1 MTGPAETTV
10 LVSLVIRGFSSTPEQ
25 LTERLAR
32 RPTRTGTR
40 GDERR
45 FINAAGIRSVRRL
58 EHSYWELRSAL
69 PRWPG
74 SSQLVLVSGSIS
86 FSPGTKLRWTGH
98 DGLDLEEA
106 GAKVKWHPT
115 KTGEGVAI
123 DFGEGTMADVRVE
136 NHPPLGPHGNV
147 QVWKNGV
154 QVQNTHITQ

>member
-69 PRWPG
+69 PVDASLDDQIRDVLGLVASVRDILLGMAAPAELEISCTIIPDPVLPG
-74 SSQLVLVSGSIS
+74 LLIS
-86 FSPGTKLRWTGH
+86 ATSL
-98 DGLDLEEA
+98 A
-106 GAKVKWHPT
+106 GI
-115 KTGEGVAI
+115 VAI
-123 DFGEGTMADVRVE
+123 GARLRVDIVLTRHEAEVDGT
-136 NHPPLGPHGNV
+136 
-147 QVWKNGV
+147 
-154 QVQNTHITQ
+154 